1 MKKTILSMLFLLA
14 GIGCFAQKSGSLIG
28 VTDGHLG
35 KYSGYAYMSTGTANN
50 SSYPETRW
58 TPGVGFNLGYQFGF
72 DLSNRFWI
80 DASILGK
87 AVQGKAES
95 FDLNGNNV
103 VPWSDKA
110 WIWGLALNGS
120 INYRI
125 CSGLYA
131 GIGIEP
137 TGYFKTDKLKEN
149 LEGRVFDFPIV
160 LTLGYEFKNGMKL
173 SASYKHGFKPL
184 YDNAFASNT
193 KNNKEFGISLY
204 VPMFK

>member
-1 MKKTILSMLFLLA
+1 MEAS
-14 GIGCFAQKSGSLIG
+14 
-28 VTDGHLG
+28 
-35 KYSGYAYMSTGTANN
+35 
-50 SSYPETRW
+50 TRW
-58 TPGVGFNLGYQFGF
+58 IPGVGFNLGYQFGF

>member
-1 MKKTILSMLFLLA
+1 MQDVPDEMDRQFTGKLNNNKKNEKDNFINAFLA
-14 GIGCFAQKSGSLIG
+14 G
-28 VTDGHLG
+28 
-35 KYSGYAYMSTGTANN
+35 
-50 SSYPETRW
+50 R
-58 TPGVGFNLGYQFGF
+58 
-72 DLSNRFWI
+72 NRMLCTKI
-80 DASILGK
+80 ILGK

>member
-14 GIGCFAQKSGSLIG
+14 GIGCFAQKSGIIIG

-95 FDLNGNNV
+95 FDLNGTTLF
-103 VPWSDKA
+103 P
-110 WIWGLALNGS
+110 GLT
-120 INYRI
+120 RH
-125 CSGLYA
+125 
-131 GIGIEP
+131 
-137 TGYFKTDKLKEN
+137 GYGDL
-149 LEGRVFDFPIV
+149 L
-160 LTLGYEFKNGMKL
+160 
-173 SASYKHGFKPL
+173 
-184 YDNAFASNT
+184 
-193 KNNKEFGISLY
+193 
-204 VPMFK
+204 

>member
-1 MKKTILSMLFLLA
+1 MLFLMT
-14 GIGCFAQKSGSLIG
+14 GIACFAQRSGIIISA
-28 VTDGHLG
+28 TDGHLG
-35 KYSGYAYMSTGTANN
+35 KYSGYSYYMNTGTADGTI
-50 SSYPETRW
+50 YPETRW
-58 TPGVGFNLGYQFGF
+58 TPGVGFHLGYQFGF
-72 DLSNRFWI
+72 KLSNRFWM

-87 AVQGKAES
+87 VVQGKAES
-95 FDLNGNNV
+95 FDLNGNDV

-110 WIWGLALNGS
+110 WIWGLALNGA

-137 TGYFKTDKLKEN
+137 TSYFKTNKLKEN
-149 LEGRVFDFPIV
+149 LKGQVFDFPVV
-160 LTLGYEFKNGMKL
+160 LTLGYEFNNGMKL

-184 YDNAFASNT
+184 YDNAFASNI

>member
-14 GIGCFAQKSGSLIG
+14 GIGCFAQKSGIIIG

-173 SASYKHGFKPL
+173 SASY
-184 YDNAFASNT
+184 
-193 KNNKEFGISLY
+193 
-204 VPMFK
+204 

>member
-1 MKKTILSMLFLLA
+1 M
-14 GIGCFAQKSGSLIG
+14 
-28 VTDGHLG
+28 
-35 KYSGYAYMSTGTANN
+35 
-50 SSYPETRW
+50 
-58 TPGVGFNLGYQFGF
+58 
-72 DLSNRFWI
+72 

-149 LEGRVFDFPIV
+149 LKGQVFDFPVV
-160 LTLGYEFKNGMKL
+160 LTLGYEFNNGMKL

-193 KNNKEFGISLY
+193 KNNKEFGMSLY

>member
-14 GIGCFAQKSGSLIG
+14 GIGCFAQKSGIIIG

-87 AVQGKAES
+87 AVQ
-95 FDLNGNNV
+95 
-103 VPWSDKA
+103 
-110 WIWGLALNGS
+110 
-120 INYRI
+120 
-125 CSGLYA
+125 
-131 GIGIEP
+131 
-137 TGYFKTDKLKEN
+137 
-149 LEGRVFDFPIV
+149 
-160 LTLGYEFKNGMKL
+160 
-173 SASYKHGFKPL
+173 
-184 YDNAFASNT
+184 
-193 KNNKEFGISLY
+193 
-204 VPMFK
+204 

>member
-1 MKKTILSMLFLLA
+1 MLFLLA
-14 GIGCFAQKSGSLIG
+14 GIGCFAQKSGIIIG

-80 DASILGK
+80 DASILG
-87 AVQGKAES
+87 
-95 FDLNGNNV
+95 
-103 VPWSDKA
+103 
-110 WIWGLALNGS
+110 IALNGS

-125 CSGLYA
+125 CSWLYA

>member
-1 MKKTILSMLFLLA
+1 M
-14 GIGCFAQKSGSLIG
+14 
-28 VTDGHLG
+28 TDGHLG
-35 KYSGYAYMSTGTANN
+35 KYSGYSYYLSTGTANGTI
-50 SSYPETRW
+50 YPETRW
-58 TPGVGFNLGYQFGF
+58 TPGIGFNFGYQFGF
-72 DLSNRFWI
+72 KLSNRFWM

-87 AVQGKAES
+87 VVQGKAES
-95 FDLNGNNV
+95 FDLNGNDV

-110 WIWGLALNGS
+110 WIWGLALNGA

-137 TGYFKTDKLKEN
+137 TGYFKTNKLKEN
-149 LEGRVFDFPIV
+149 LKGQVFDFPVV
-160 LTLGYEFKNGMKL
+160 LTLGYEFNNGMKL

-193 KNNKEFGISLY
+193 KNNKEFGMSLY